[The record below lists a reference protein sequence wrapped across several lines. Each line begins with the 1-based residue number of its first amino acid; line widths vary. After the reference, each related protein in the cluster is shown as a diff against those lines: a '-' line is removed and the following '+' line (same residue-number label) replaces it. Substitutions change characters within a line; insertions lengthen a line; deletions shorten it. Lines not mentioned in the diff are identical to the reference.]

1 MNKEVSKKMKIIMR
15 KNGSLVTCGIY
26 ESLAAILI
34 GLSTLTERISLPA
47 TSFCLYTLMTVGI
60 NYIKALEE
68 LKKDKYKEEHLEEYN
83 ELEKIYNEYLD
94 SIVDIIK
101 QYEYEDDLQLLIIL
115 DYLLYT
121 GIFSYNNKYEYKNFE
136 EVNEHFREL
145 IGTFVFTGYGVCRHN
160 TLFIL
165 DILKKLD
172 KKCFEVLC
180 SSDGKK
186 ANHDVVGIVSNGEKY
201 IYDFTNHY
209 CGEIN
214 GKNIYAYPLG
224 EKLYKI
230 TKVLIN
236 NKEYKKYP
244 ERKIDTDLVMK
255 YINKM
260 DDYDYNL
267 IFQMFIFSRQN
278 DEIKKDISEKTLK
291 LMPRK

>member
-68 LKKDKYKEEHLEEYN
+68 LEKDKYKEEHLEEYN

-136 EVNEHFREL
+136 EVNYYIQVYFH
-145 IGTFVFTGYGVCRHN
+145 IIIN
-160 TLFIL
+160 MNIK
-165 DILKKLD
+165 ILKK
-172 KKCFEVLC
+172 
-180 SSDGKK
+180 
-186 ANHDVVGIVSNGEKY
+186 
-201 IYDFTNHY
+201 
-209 CGEIN
+209 
-214 GKNIYAYPLG
+214 
-224 EKLYKI
+224 
-230 TKVLIN
+230 
-236 NKEYKKYP
+236 
-244 ERKIDTDLVMK
+244 
-255 YINKM
+255 
-260 DDYDYNL
+260 
-267 IFQMFIFSRQN
+267 
-278 DEIKKDISEKTLK
+278 
-291 LMPRK
+291 